1 MIGPGW
7 GAIIE
12 REFSVFMRSTRNFLL
27 GALPVIVAVTF
38 AGSGLASAD
47 ASVDQQAQPA
57 TAMVVQGDSYE
68 TAIAGFSFGAATPAN
83 AAISQDAELSSASPV
98 SEAATPVASEAAAVS
113 DVIDSQLHDV
123 ATDPTAENSDPVL
136 NGALAGAGI
145 GALATL
151 VNCIPSVIVL
161 GVGYPICLLL
171 GVLPHAA
178 VGAIIGGI
186 VGHANPEVIPQVL
199 P

>member
-1 MIGPGW
+1 M
-7 GAIIE
+7 
-12 REFSVFMRSTRNFLL
+12 FTRSARNILL

-47 ASVDQQAQPA
+47 AAVDQQAQPA
-57 TAMVVQGDSYE
+57 IQADGFG
-68 TAIAGFSFGAATPAN
+68 TAIAHFSFGSPAP
-83 AAISQDAELSSASPV
+83 ADVAISPEVESAVSPV
-98 SEAATPVASEAAAVS
+98 AEVSDEVTASEPAAPVVAEVIPE
-113 DVIDSQLHDV
+113 VIDTPLHEV
-123 ATDPTAENSDPVL
+123 ATDPKATNSDPVV

-151 VNCIPSVIVL
+151 VNCLPSVIVL

-178 VGAIIGGI
+178 VGAVIGGI

>member
-1 MIGPGW
+1 M
-7 GAIIE
+7 
-12 REFSVFMRSTRNFLL
+12 FMRSTRNILL

-57 TAMVVQGDSYE
+57 TAMVVQGDSFE
-68 TAIAGFSFGAATPAN
+68 TAIAGFSFGATAPAG
-83 AAISQDAELSSASPV
+83 AAISQDAEFSISQDAELSGASPV
-98 SEAATPVASEAAAVS
+98 SDAATPVVSEAAAVS
-113 DVIDSQLHDV
+113 DVIDSQLNDV
-123 ATDPTAENSDPVL
+123 ATDPKAEHSDPVL

>member
-1 MIGPGW
+1 M
-7 GAIIE
+7 
-12 REFSVFMRSTRNFLL
+12 FMRSARNMLL

-47 ASVDQQAQPA
+47 SSVDRQAPPA
-57 TAMVVQGDSYE
+57 TVSAVQGEGYG
-68 TAIAGFSFGAATPAN
+68 TAIAEFSFGAPTSAAAT
-83 AAISQDAELSSASPV
+83 ISHDSEVSVSPV
-98 SEAATPVASEAAAVS
+98 AEISNEGAVS
-113 DVIDSQLHDV
+113 EPAAPVVSNVIENQLHEV
-123 ATDPTAENSDPVL
+123 ATDPKAENSDPVV

-151 VNCIPSVIVL
+151 VNCLPSVIVL
-161 GVGYPICLLL
+161 GIGYPICLLL

-178 VGAIIGGI
+178 VGAVIGGI

>member
-1 MIGPGW
+1 M
-7 GAIIE
+7 
-12 REFSVFMRSTRNFLL
+12 FMRSTRNILL

-57 TAMVVQGDSYE
+57 TSMVVQGESYG
-68 TAIAGFSFGAATPAN
+68 TAIAEFSFGTEAPAEAAM
-83 AAISQDAELSSASPV
+83 SQDAELSDAGLV
-98 SEAATPVASEAAAVS
+98 SEVAAPVVSDAAAVS
-113 DVIDSQLHDV
+113 DVIDTQLHEV
-123 ATDPTAENSDPVL
+123 ATDPTADNSDPVV

-151 VNCIPSVIVL
+151 VNCLPSVIVL

-178 VGAIIGGI
+178 VGAIIGGL

>member
-1 MIGPGW
+1 M
-7 GAIIE
+7 
-12 REFSVFMRSTRNFLL
+12 FMRSTRNFLL

-68 TAIAGFSFGAATPAN
+68 TAIAGFSFGATPAN
-83 AAISQDAELSSASPV
+83 AAISQDAELSMSQDAELSGASPV
-98 SEAATPVASEAAAVS
+98 SDAATPVVSEAAAVS
-113 DVIDSQLHDV
+113 DVIDSQLNDV
-123 ATDPTAENSDPVL
+123 ATDPKAEHSDPVL

>member
-1 MIGPGW
+1 MFKR
-7 GAIIE
+7 A
-12 REFSVFMRSTRNFLL
+12 TRTLLL
-27 GALPVIVAVTF
+27 GALPAIVAVTF

-47 ASVDQQAQPA
+47 AAVDQQAQS
-57 TAMVVQGDSYE
+57 GFG
-68 TAIAGFSFGAATPAN
+68 TAIAEFSFGTPAPV
-83 AAISQDAELSSASPV
+83 AEVISPEPEFAVSQATELSNKA
-98 SEAATPVASEAAAVS
+98 PVAEAAAPVVS
-113 DVIDSQLHDV
+113 DVIDTQLHEV
-123 ATDPTAENSDPVL
+123 ATDPKAENSDPVV

-151 VNCIPSVIVL
+151 VNCLPSVIVL

-186 VGHANPEVIPQVL
+186 VGHSNPEVIPQVL